1 MVPAPARL
9 LKEGDTRL
17 AAGEVEMARRIYEQ
31 AFALGAVA
39 GAMGVARTY
48 DPNVIAALGSAASV
62 ADQNQALSW
71 YRKALA
77 AGELSAEAAIKR
89 LKTGG

>member
-1 MVPAPARL
+1 
-9 LKEGDTRL
+9 
-17 AAGEVEMARRIYEQ
+17 
-31 AFALGAVA
+31 
-39 GAMGVARTY
+39 MGVARTY